1 MLDVVSTAADR
12 GVPEF
17 IPTYSNPGA
26 ALTPRR
32 QAFRLGCDEIFRAR
46 LRVPFRPQRLFST
59 RDQDDLPGLC
69 GRLRSSRTLVAP
81 VRPRRRVVLAEMVRA
96 GSLRGGLRIQNLA
109 ALHVFIPA

>member
-17 IPTYSNPGA
+17 IPTYSNPGVS
-26 ALTPRR
+26 LTPVR

-69 GRLRSSRTLVAP
+69 QRLRSSRTLSAP
-81 VRPRRRVVLAEMVRA
+81 FRPWWRVVLAEVVRP
-96 GSLRGGLRIQNLA
+96 GSLRGGFRIQ
-109 ALHVFIPA
+109 